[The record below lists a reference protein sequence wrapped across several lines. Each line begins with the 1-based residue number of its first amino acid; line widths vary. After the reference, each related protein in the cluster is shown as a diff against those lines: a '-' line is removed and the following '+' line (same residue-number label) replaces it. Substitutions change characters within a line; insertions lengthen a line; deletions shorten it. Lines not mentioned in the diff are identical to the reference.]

1 MLNAEDA
8 LASGGPS
15 QQDLQTI
22 KLLVIRLAARAVP
35 RVRDG
40 SPRRLDPFG
49 HLIEQIEP
57 RNMYRVALK

>member
-22 KLLVIRLAARAVP
+22 KLLVIRLAGRAAP

-49 HLIEQIEP
+49 HLIE
-57 RNMYRVALK
+57 